1 MQLQQQQQQQHRR
14 HCHSSSSSRFVA
26 CMSHSVASPR
36 FSRPFNCHM
45 ASCTQTKRE
54 RVKEWQL
61 CEASNMLPSVRC
73 CCVFGTFQGAMS
85 LAKTDTKWH
94 NYMFQWQRRTLI
106 TAHTHTGSAGMQH
119 ELSSPKGMT
128 SLVSLA
134 WPGNCIFGYI
144 SLTFWAAI
152 KNEQKWKTKKKRD
165 KHGGRGERDNC
176 NCRRNS
182 RRSGGAKGRAFSQ
195 LWRFR

>member
-14 HCHSSSSSRFVA
+14 HCHSSSSRFVA

-45 ASCTQTKRE
+45 ASCTQRE
-54 RVKEWQL
+54 SKNDNYARLATCCRALDVAEFLEHFKGQCRWLKLTQSGIIT
-61 CEASNMLPSVRC
+61 CSNDNVAL
-73 CCVFGTFQGAMS
+73 S
-85 LAKTDTKWH
+85 LQHTHTH
-94 NYMFQWQRRTLI
+94 RQ
-106 TAHTHTGSAGMQH
+106 THTGSAGMQH

-152 KNEQKWKTKKKRD
+152 KNEQK
-165 KHGGRGERDNC
+165 
-176 NCRRNS
+176 
-182 RRSGGAKGRAFSQ
+182 
-195 LWRFR
+195 